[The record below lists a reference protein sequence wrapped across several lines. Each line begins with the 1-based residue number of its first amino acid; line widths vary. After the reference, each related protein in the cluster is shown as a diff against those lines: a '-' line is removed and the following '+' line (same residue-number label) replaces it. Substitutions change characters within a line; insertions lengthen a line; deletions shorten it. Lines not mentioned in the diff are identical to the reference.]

1 MSLRSDAASTASS
14 TFMISSANSC
24 IGTAVAVQKTYL
36 ATGAWPSENRLQ
48 AERIFKDLM
57 QMWARS
63 QNEILAFDLVAGND
77 GSSLLG
83 N

>member
-1 MSLRSDAASTASS
+1 
-14 TFMISSANSC
+14 MISSANSC

-36 ATGAWPSENRLQ
+36 ATGAWPSENRLK

-57 QMWARS
+57 QVWAGC
-63 QNEILAFDLVAGND
+63 QCEVLALDLMLGDD
-77 GSSLLG
+77 GSGLLC